1 MAALVCGAAC
11 QVEKPNQASGAIT
24 ITVEP
29 NPVVIRVACLASV
42 PPPEFC
48 LASLDPT
55 ITVAET
61 GGVGGR
67 LELIDL
73 LVRNTSTGTEEG
85 RVSLDSTW
93 IRTQAGTDRIEAG
106 GRLAFRPIVS
116 GYRVRN
122 GTVPQLAFTISVR
135 FVDDHGN
142 IINQAQQVGGA

>member
-1 MAALVCGAAC
+1 MALLLAGVAC
-11 QVEKPNQASGAIT
+11 DIVNPTKPSAAIT
-24 ITVEP
+24 ITVDP

-67 LELIDL
+67 LEAIDL
-73 LVRNTSTGTEEG
+73 VVRNSATGAEEG
-85 RVSLDSTW
+85 RVALDAAW
-93 IRTQAGTDRIEAG
+93 IRAQAGTDRLEPR
-106 GRLAFRPIVS
+106 GRVAFRPVVA

-122 GTVPQLAFTISVR
+122 GVVPALVFTIAVR
-135 FVDDHGN
+135 FVDDNGN
-142 IINQAQQVGGA
+142 VINQSLQVGGA